1 VRLGVTATLVG
12 LGVLG
17 CATTA
22 PPPAPP
28 PELTLRLPPA
38 ALGSELSLAQ
48 RLTVVRG
55 TERRGFDA
63 LLEADASAVRIAALA
78 LGQRVASLSWDG
90 AHFEAQVSSQ
100 VPDFV
105 TAPRILTD
113 VQLAWWPA
121 AAVEAGLPAGYALEA
136 SGTRRVLRRGGAT
149 VVLVTY
155 EGVAPAW
162 RRVTLQHLER
172 GYTLEIDSVEQAP

>member
-1 VRLGVTATLVG
+1 MRGGVTVTLVG
-12 LGVLG
+12 LALLG
-17 CATTA
+17 CVTT

-38 ALGSELSLAQ
+38 ALGAELSLAQ
-48 RLTVVRG
+48 RITVVRG
-55 TERRGFDA
+55 AERRGFDA
-63 LLEADASAVRIAALA
+63 LLEADATAVRVAALA
-78 LGQRVASLSWDG
+78 LGQRVAALSWDG
-90 AHFEAQVSSQ
+90 ERFESQVSPQ
-100 VPDFV
+100 VPEFV

-121 AAVEAGLPAGYALEA
+121 AAVQAGLPADHALEESHA
-136 SGTRRVLRRGGAT
+136 RRTLRRGGTA
-149 VVLVTY
+149 VVLVSY

-172 GYTLEIDSVEQAP
+172 GYTLVIDSVEQAP